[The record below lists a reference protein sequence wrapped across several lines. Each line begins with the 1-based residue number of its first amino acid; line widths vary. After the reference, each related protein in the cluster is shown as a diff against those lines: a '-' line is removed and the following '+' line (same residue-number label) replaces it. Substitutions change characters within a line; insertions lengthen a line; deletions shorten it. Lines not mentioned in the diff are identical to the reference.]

1 MRPIEET
8 VAELGDMLSTLALAS
23 FPDVSAG
30 LLASAVQKAILSAK
44 EAAGMTDPKDALGGL
59 GRVRVRA
66 QHDYQPEKAMGA
78 RYTQLMTG
86 EELMVT
92 DIRHPEWWEGYR
104 ETSKDGQLDWD
115 ENATRA
121 FFPRS
126 FVEVAWCEALF
137 TEAGPLGV
145 QFVAAPNRR
154 GRTCYCIHELKPGS
168 AADVHPR

>member
-1 MRPIEET
+1 M
-8 VAELGDMLSTLALAS
+8 AGALGVGPGVSPAALAS

-104 ETSKDGQLDWD
+104 ETSKD
-115 ENATRA
+115 NAVVLANTPSRS
-121 FFPRS
+121 PRLS
-126 FVEVAWCEALF
+126 ALLQ
-137 TEAGPLGV
+137 PHL
-145 QFVAAPNRR
+145 
-154 GRTCYCIHELKPGS
+154 HSLHHK
-168 AADVHPR
+168 